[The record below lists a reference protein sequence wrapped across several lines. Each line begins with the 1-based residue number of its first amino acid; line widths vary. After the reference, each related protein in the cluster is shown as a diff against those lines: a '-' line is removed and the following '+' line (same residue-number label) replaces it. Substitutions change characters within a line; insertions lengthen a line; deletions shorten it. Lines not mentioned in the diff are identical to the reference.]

1 MLSRKII
8 LLTFL
13 MTTIASGA
21 YAQNRFE
28 IEPFVGARFGGRIT
42 INTPDVDYLPIDPS
56 LNWGFTTGV
65 GIIRHLFGE
74 FMFNR
79 QTTTLS
85 AHDTLLNQTLP
96 LTTNAHIDLYHFGL
110 LYEFWVPWKLRPFVA
125 GGIGDTHFDSHGVLA
140 FEDRFSYNLGGGIK
154 YLFAPEVA
162 LRAEVRWSPSR
173 TTASSTTFCDPA
185 LGCFTTPISHHAQQ
199 GQADIGLEFR
209 FGSWRR

>member
-1 MLSRKII
+1 MLWRKTI

-13 MTTIASGA
+13 LTATASCA

-42 INTPDVDYLPIDPS
+42 INTPDVDYLPIDTS

-65 GIIRHLFGE
+65 AIVRHLFAE
-74 FMFNR
+74 FMWNR

-85 AHDTLLNQTLP
+85 AHDTALNQTIP
-96 LTTNAHIDLYHFGL
+96 LTTRAHIDLYHFDL
-110 LYEFWVPWKLRPFVA
+110 LYEFWTPSKVRPFVVA
-125 GGIGDTHFDSHGVLA
+125 GIGDTHFDSHGVLS
-140 FEDRFSYNLGGGIK
+140 FHDRFSYNVGGGVK

-173 TTASSTTFCDPA
+173 TTAASTTFCDPS
-185 LGCFTTPISHHAQQ
+185 LGCFTTPVIRHAQQ
-199 GQADIGLEFR
+199 GQADIGIEFR
-209 FGSWRR
+209 FGSAR

>member
-1 MLSRKII
+1 MFWRKTI

-13 MTTIASGA
+13 LATMVSGA

-42 INTPDVDYLPIDPS
+42 INTPDVDYLPIDTS

-65 GIIRHLFGE
+65 AIVRHLFVE
-74 FMFNR
+74 FMWNR

-85 AHDTLLNQTLP
+85 AHDTALNETVP
-96 LTTNAHIDLYHFGL
+96 LTNKAHLDLYHFDL
-110 LYEFWVPWKLRPFVA
+110 LYEFWAPWKVRPFVV

-140 FEDRFSYNLGGGIK
+140 FEDRFSYNIGGGIK

-173 TTASSTTFCDPA
+173 TTSASTTFCDPS
-185 LGCFTTPISHHAQQ
+185 LGCFTTPVNRHAEQ

-209 FGSWRR
+209 FGSAR